1 MAGGR
6 STTASALT
14 LHLGRDELVIRR
26 RYEALSIVNDILI
39 GLWFTVGSFLFFS
52 ESTTT
57 AGTWLFVIGSIELLL
72 RPMIRMTRIVHL
84 RRRSSGTVS
93 EASAHGSDQ
102 DF

>member
-1 MAGGR
+1 M
-6 STTASALT
+6 T

-39 GLWFTVGSFLFFS
+39 GLWFTIGSFLFFS

-57 AGTWLFVIGSIELLL
+57 AGTWLFVVGSIELLI
-72 RPMIRMTRIVHL
+72 RPLIRMTRVVHL
-84 RRRSSGTVS
+84 RRRTGATTGEAIAHESG
-93 EASAHGSDQ
+93 Q